1 MAVYVDNT
9 DILASVPNGNRV
21 HTSHW
26 CHMMADTL
34 PELLAFASRIGLRR
48 SWLQVKK
55 SGVHFDLTAG
65 KRRRAVAAG
74 AVAVEVRSDEWRRVC
89 TRAREQYDDAIKNGG
104 DHG

>member
-1 MAVYVDNT
+1 MAVYVDNA

-34 PELLAFASRIGLRR
+34 PELLTFAARIGLRR

-65 KRRRAVAAG
+65 KRRQAVAAG
-74 AVAVEVRSDEWRRVC
+74 AVEIDVRSDERRRVC
-89 TRAREQYDDAIKNGG
+89 ARAREQYAEVRQGRP
-104 DHG
+104 

>member
-1 MAVYVDNT
+1 MAVYVDNA

-21 HTSHW
+21 RTSHW

-34 PELLAFASRIGLRR
+34 PELLAFAARIGLRR

-65 KRRRAVAAG
+65 KRRQAVAAG
-74 AVAVEVRSDEWRRVC
+74 AVEIDMRSDERRRVC
-89 TRAREQYDDAIKNGG
+89 ARAREQYAEVLQGRP
-104 DHG
+104 

>member
-1 MAVYVDNT
+1 MAVYVDNA

-34 PELLAFASRIGLRR
+34 PELLTFAARIGLRR

-55 SGVHFDLTAG
+55 SGVHFEYA
-65 KRRRAVAAG
+65 
-74 AVAVEVRSDEWRRVC
+74 EVLQGRP
-89 TRAREQYDDAIKNGG
+89 
-104 DHG
+104 

>member
-1 MAVYVDNT
+1 MAVYVDNA
-9 DILASVPNGNRV
+9 DIPASVPNGNRV

-34 PELLAFASRIGLRR
+34 PELLVFASRIGLRR

-65 KRRRAVAAG
+65 KRRQAVAAG
-74 AVAVEVRSDEWRRVC
+74 AVEIEVRSDEWRRVHTC
-89 TRAREQYDDAIKNGG
+89 AREQYAEVLQGRP
-104 DHG
+104 